1 MLQYRQRP
9 ANYAVVVVVVVVLAV
24 VTVDLRCAMYSIPRT
39 NLIYPQS
46 RLDFPT

>member
-1 MLQYRQRP
+1 VLQYRQRP
-9 ANYAVVVVVVVVLAV
+9 ANYAVVVVVVVLAV